1 MDFQTLGCQTQTDLF
16 CSYTRHCAS
25 DCFCCEFEACDC
37 HSVCPADCQ
46 CSHDGTWSRHRVQCR
61 RADLKSLLPETITE
75 LSYEDSHLEQFP
87 SFILIGKT
95 RLVKLNLAKNRLRDL
110 TNETFCAAVN
120 LQELNLSDNLQFRL
134 IKDFFRCLK
143 QLRVLILS
151 KDQIDDQTEISDGWT
166 MAVDPDNEKLIRLS
180 RSPILGLSPSVSL
193 STKPV
198 SNTPRHPHEL
208 FTASSSSSSS
218 LFHHN
223 QTLLI
228 LVFFLLVFVLLF
240 LILLLALAICRRKL
254 RRHFHAE
261 LQRQRVEQQQYYHHH
276 PTSVHQPSTQV
287 TDSHRTMATND
298 SLYEQLPSLSSDSEQ
313 PFLYHE
319 IDKFNHLH
327 PLSPAPPP
335 PPPALPPHPSTF
347 HPSLCCSHDYH
358 CAKHSSMLG
367 DYSTS
372 AHHCPS
378 TMLVWPNHYDCCPAR
393 LHHQHPDAQTLENNH
408 RRYCPHARQ
417 FHATICRDCH
427 PETYIYSHG
436 HR

>member
-1 MDFQTLGCQTQTDLF
+1 MSKDVVVQVFLQGNPVQCDCWLGAHLSSASLIHLMDFQTLGCQTQTDLV
-16 CSYTRHCAS
+16 CSYSRHCAS

-46 CSHDGTWSRHRVQCR
+46 CSHDATWSRHRVQCH

-120 LQELNLSDNLQFRL
+120 LQELNLSDNLPFRL

-151 KDQIDDQTEISDGWT
+151 KDQIDQQTGISDEWT
-166 MAVDPDNEKLIRLS
+166 MALDPDNEQWIRLS
-180 RSPILGLSPSVSL
+180 RSPSSVSL

-208 FTASSSSSSS
+208 FTASS

-261 LQRQRVEQQQYYHHH
+261 LQRQRVEQQQYYHH
-276 PTSVHQPSTQV
+276 PTSVHQPSIQV

-335 PPPALPPHPSTF
+335 PPALPPHPS
-347 HPSLCCSHDYH
+347 LRCSHDYH
-358 CAKHSSMLG
+358 CAQHSSMLI
-367 DYSTS
+367 
-372 AHHCPS
+372 
-378 TMLVWPNHYDCCPAR
+378 WPNHYDCCPAR
-393 LHHQHPDAQTLENNH
+393 LHHQHPDVQTVDNSH
-408 RRYCPHARQ
+408 RRYCPHA
-417 FHATICRDCH
+417 TICRGCH